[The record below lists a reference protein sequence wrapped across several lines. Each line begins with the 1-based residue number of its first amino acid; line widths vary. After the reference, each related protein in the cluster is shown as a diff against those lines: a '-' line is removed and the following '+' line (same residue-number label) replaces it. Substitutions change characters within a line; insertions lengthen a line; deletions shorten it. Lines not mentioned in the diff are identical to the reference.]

1 MNGQSFEDWEMT
13 IEEAQA
19 IIAKTNSPYLKRDME
34 KFIKR
39 QRRKEGVYGKNGT
52 PSKGNKREAV

>member
-1 MNGQSFEDWEMT
+1 MT

-19 IIAKTNSPYLKRDME
+19 IITKTASPYLKLDVE

-39 QRRKEGVYGKNGT
+39 QRRKEGVYGKNRT
-52 PSKGNKREAV
+52 PSERDQSKII

>member
-1 MNGQSFEDWEMT
+1 MT

-19 IIAKTNSPYLKRDME
+19 IIAKTSSPYLKRDMK

-39 QRRKEGVYGKNGT
+39 KQRKEGVYGKAK
-52 PSKGNKREAV
+52 KGNRPKTV

>member
-1 MNGQSFEDWEMT
+1 MT

-34 KFIKR
+34 NFIKHQ
-39 QRRKEGVYGKNGT
+39 QRKGGEYGKAK
-52 PSKGNKREAV
+52 KGNKSEAVREPLRPAMHS

>member
-1 MNGQSFEDWEMT
+1 MT

-19 IIAKTNSPYLKRDME
+19 IIDKTSSPHLKRDIE

-39 QRRKEGVYGKNGT
+39 QQRKESAYGKAK
-52 PSKGNKREAV
+52 KGNRPKTV